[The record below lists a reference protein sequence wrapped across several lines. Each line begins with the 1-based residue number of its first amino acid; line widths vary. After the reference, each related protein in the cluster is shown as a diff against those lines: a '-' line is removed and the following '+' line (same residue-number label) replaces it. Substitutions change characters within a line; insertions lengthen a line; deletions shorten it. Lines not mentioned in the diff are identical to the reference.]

1 MQQQYS
7 LEWYDLLVFITLN
20 PAKTDVLAITK
31 AQTESI
37 LKRADEEK
45 GKIQVQLKRE
55 VYALKNHVEIEL
67 VVKRYHTDLIIML
80 DQASE
85 NNNRI
90 PAHAEDL
97 KVLSRVITE
106 HLDELISFIEGR
118 YLKFLGLDEWI
129 PKAYLEMTR
138 QELKDRL
145 DYLKTKIGRKVSD
158 KKLIDIVFGTLY
170 KFTVEG
176 SGRRVTVREVVYKKE
191 LVKGLE
197 EIASLKSEK
206 ELYNAIIE
214 LLIYRNFNKK
224 AYLNYYTEKIAGRIN
239 SYVSV
244 TDKLDQLLLAYK
256 EFNQMHLK
264 PGVRLNPNYKGVKN
278 VVGNWFA
285 QEINYLEK
293 KSQWDVSPLESR
305 KPSERSKQPNMKIRL
320 SLNSDQIGILLRA
333 FVLVGL
339 LEKGS
344 VQSAFKALI
353 PFLSSTERDDLSWDS
368 VRKRSYA
375 AEDKDKKAVISMMEK
390 TIAAIKK
397 IDMA

>member
-1 MQQQYS
+1 MQHPYS
-7 LEWYDLLVFITLN
+7 LEWYDLLVCITLN
-20 PAKTDVLAITK
+20 PAKTDVSAISK

-45 GKIQVQLKRE
+45 EKIQVQLKRE
-55 VYALKNHVEIEL
+55 VYALKNHTEIEL
-67 VVKRYHTDLIIML
+67 VVKRYHSDLILML

-85 NNNRI
+85 NSNSI

-97 KVLSRVITE
+97 KVLSRAIAE

-129 PKAYLEMTR
+129 PNTYLDMTR
-138 QELKDRL
+138 QELKARL
-145 DYLKTKIGRKVSD
+145 DNLKTKIGRKVSD

-170 KFTVEG
+170 KFTAQEP
-176 SGRRVTVREVVYKKE
+176 GRRVTVREVVYKKE

-197 EIASLKSEK
+197 EIASLKNEN
-206 ELYNAIIE
+206 ELYSAINE

-224 AYLNYYTEKIAGRIN
+224 TYLNYYTEKIAGRIN

-264 PGVRLNPNYKGVKN
+264 PGVRLNPNYKGIKS

-285 QEINYLEK
+285 QEIDYLEK
-293 KSQWDVSPLESR
+293 KFQWDVSPLEVR
-305 KPSERSKQPNMKIRL
+305 RLPDRSKPADLKIRL
-320 SLNSDQIGILLRA
+320 SLNSDQIGIFLRA
-333 FVLVGL
+333 FVQVGL

-344 VQSAFKALI
+344 VQSVFKALV
-353 PFLSSTERDDLSWDS
+353 PLLSSSERDDLSWDS

-375 AEDKDKKAVISMMEK
+375 AEDKDKRAVITMMEK
-390 TIAAIKK
+390 TIAAIKNM
-397 IDMA
+397 DMI

>member
-20 PAKTDVLAITK
+20 PAKTDVTSITR

-45 GKIQVQLKRE
+45 EKIQVQIKRE
-55 VYALKNHVEIEL
+55 VYALKNHIEIEL
-67 VVKRYHTDLIIML
+67 VVKRYHSDLIIML
-80 DQASE
+80 DQTTE
-85 NNNRI
+85 NNSRLS
-90 PAHAEDL
+90 AHAEEL
-97 KVLSRVITE
+97 KVLLRVITE

-129 PKAYLEMTR
+129 PNTYLQMTR
-138 QELKDRL
+138 EELKSRL
-145 DYLKTKIGRKVSD
+145 DYLKARIGRKVSD

-176 SGRRVTVREVVYKKE
+176 PGRRVTVREVVYKKE

-224 AYLNYYTEKIAGRIN
+224 GYLNYYTEKIAGRIN

-264 PGVRLNPNYKGVKN
+264 PGGRLNPNYKGIKS

-293 KSQWDVSPLESR
+293 KFQWDCKCP
-305 KPSERSKQPNMKIRL
+305 
-320 SLNSDQIGILLRA
+320 
-333 FVLVGL
+333 
-339 LEKGS
+339 
-344 VQSAFKALI
+344 
-353 PFLSSTERDDLSWDS
+353 
-368 VRKRSYA
+368 
-375 AEDKDKKAVISMMEK
+375 
-390 TIAAIKK
+390 
-397 IDMA
+397 

>member
-20 PAKTDVLAITK
+20 PAKTDVTAITK
-31 AQTESI
+31 TQTESI

-45 GKIQVQLKRE
+45 EKIQVQLKRE
-55 VYALKNHVEIEL
+55 VYALKNHIEIEL
-67 VVKRYHTDLIIML
+67 VVKRYHSELIIML

-85 NNNRI
+85 NSNEI
-90 PAHAEDL
+90 PAHAEDI
-97 KVLSRVITE
+97 KVLSRVITG

-118 YLKFLGLDEWI
+118 YLSFLGLDEWI
-129 PKAYLEMTR
+129 PKTYLDMTR
-138 QELKDRL
+138 EELKVRL
-145 DYLKTKIGRKVSD
+145 DNLKTKIGRKVTD

-170 KFTVEG
+170 KFTAKEP
-176 SGRRVTVREVVYKKE
+176 GRRVTVREVVYKKE

-197 EIASLKSEK
+197 EIASLKSEN
-206 ELYNAIIE
+206 ELYSAINE

-224 AYLNYYTEKIAGRIN
+224 TYLNYYTGRIAGRIN

-264 PGVRLNPNYKGVKN
+264 PGVRLNPNYKGIKS

-293 KSQWDVSPLESR
+293 KFQWDVSPLESR
-305 KPSERSKQPNMKIRL
+305 KLPERSKQTDLKIRL

-333 FVLVGL
+333 FVNSGI
-339 LEKGS
+339 LEQGS
-344 VQSAFKALI
+344 VQAVFKALI
-353 PFLSSTERDDLSWDS
+353 PLLSSSERDNLSWDS

-375 AEDKDKKAVISMMEK
+375 PEDKDKRAVIAMMEK
-390 TIAAIKK
+390 TIVAIQRS
-397 IDMA
+397 DL

>member
-20 PAKTDVLAITK
+20 PAKTDVLAITN
-31 AQTESI
+31 AQAESI
-37 LKRADEEK
+37 LNRAGEEK
-45 GKIQVQLKRE
+45 EKIQAQLKRE
-55 VYALKNHVEIEL
+55 VFALKNHIEIEL
-67 VVKRYHTDLIIML
+67 VVKRYHSDLIIML
-80 DQASE
+80 DQASD
-85 NNNRI
+85 NTNGI
-90 PAHAEDL
+90 PAHAEDI
-97 KVLSRVITE
+97 KVLSKVITE

-129 PKAYLEMTR
+129 PNTYLQITR
-138 QELKDRL
+138 EELKSKL
-145 DYLKTKIGRKVSD
+145 DHLKAKIGRKVSD
-158 KKLIDIVFGTLY
+158 KKLIEIIFGTLY
-170 KFTVEG
+170 KFSVEG
-176 SGRRVTVREVVYKKE
+176 VGRRVTVREVVYKKE

-197 EIASLKSEK
+197 EIASLKSEQ
-206 ELYNAIIE
+206 ELYNAMIE

-264 PGVRLNPNYKGVKN
+264 PGVRLNPNYKGVKS

-293 KSQWDVSPLESR
+293 KSQWDVSPLEVR
-305 KPSERSKQPNMKIRL
+305 RLPERSKLTDLKIKL

-333 FVLVGL
+333 FVYVGL

-344 VQSAFKALI
+344 VQSVFKALI
-353 PFLSSTERDDLSWDS
+353 PLLSSSERDDLSWDS
-368 VRKRSYA
+368 VRKRSYS
-375 AEDKDKKAVISMMEK
+375 AEDKDRKAVIVMMEK
-390 TIAAIKK
+390 VIAAIKRS
-397 IDMA
+397 DM

>member
-20 PAKTDVLAITK
+20 PAKTDVTSITK
-31 AQTESI
+31 TQTESI

-45 GKIQVQLKRE
+45 EKIQVQIKRE
-55 VYALKNHVEIEL
+55 VYALKNHTEIEL
-67 VVKRYHTDLIIML
+67 VVKRYHSDLIIML
-80 DQASE
+80 DQTSE

-90 PAHAEDL
+90 PAHAEEL
-97 KVLSRVITE
+97 KVLLRVITGY
-106 HLDELISFIEGR
+106 LDELITFIEGR

-129 PKAYLEMTR
+129 PNTYLQMTR
-138 QELKDRL
+138 EELKSRL
-145 DYLKTKIGRKVSD
+145 DYLKARIGRKVSD

-176 SGRRVTVREVVYKKE
+176 PGRRVTVREVVYKKE

-264 PGVRLNPNYKGVKN
+264 PGVRLNPNYKGIKS

-293 KSQWDVSPLESR
+293 KFQWDVSPLETR
-305 KPSERSKQPNMKIRL
+305 KLPERIKQADLKIRL
-320 SLNSDQIGILLRA
+320 SLNSDQIGVLLRA
-333 FVLVGL
+333 FIYVGL

-344 VQSAFKALI
+344 VQAVFKALI
-353 PFLSSTERDDLSWDS
+353 PLLSSNERDDLSWDS

-375 AEDKDKKAVISMMEK
+375 AEDKDKKAVIVMMEK
-390 TIAAIKK
+390 TIAFIKK
-397 IDMA
+397 SDMM